1 MDIIS
6 RLPEKSL
13 VRFKSVS
20 KSWCSLASKALQL
33 LLHSSNRKSSKFVI
47 ISKEFSGERAVCKLI
62 ENNGVSFERIEIAIP
77 LRPTSECVRVLCSCY
92 GLLCMSDGCRFFYL
106 WNPSTKKFRSVAYPP
121 GESEMMTTHGIG
133 PDLRTRDI
141 LLIRIIKAG
150 TLSDKKL
157 PRAEVYSLNT
167 NSWSR
172 IESVPCFAYD
182 EPTTFFDG
190 AIHWKAINNVI
201 LYFNTAERVFRMI
214 KLPVG
219 CFDHIFWYHWRLAVL
234 IGSLAFIVLGNVDVH
249 PASSRICDIWIMDEY
264 GVVQTWTKLFT
275 IPLRH
280 AFIARPL
287 GITLNDQLLL
297 DLDGELICYDLYSQ
311 RDRNFHGAYNS
322 FPLHIY

>member
-1 MDIIS
+1 
-6 RLPEKSL
+6 
-13 VRFKSVS
+13 
-20 KSWCSLASKALQL
+20 
-33 LLHSSNRKSSKFVI
+33 
-47 ISKEFSGERAVCKLI
+47 
-62 ENNGVSFERIEIAIP
+62 
-77 LRPTSECVRVLCSCY
+77 
-92 GLLCMSDGCRFFYL
+92 MSDGCRFFYL

-182 EPTTFFDG
+182 EPTTFFNG
-190 AIHWKAINNVI
+190 AFHWKAINNVI

-297 DLDGELICYDLYSQ
+297 DLDGELICYDHYSR